1 MGSWWNMCQ
10 CGLHTKE
17 NYASGSSAG
26 RIPKGTQTDFTLLDI
41 FFSFVNCEKGDNDHQ
56 PL

>member
-10 CGLHTKE
+10 CRLHTKE

-26 RIPKGTQTDFTLLDI
+26 RIPKGTQTDFTLLGI
-41 FFSFVNCEKGDNDHQ
+41 IVH
-56 PL
+56 L